1 MRSANAYVSSQ
12 YNGPGVK
19 IARVTVM
26 MLNHSPGEV
35 VNLMMKMK
43 REAHDASGS
52 LSLEIAG
59 ELTQVVSL
67 PPIMEHPAGVGCG

>member
-43 REAHDASGS
+43 REAH
-52 LSLEIAG
+52 EG
-59 ELTQVVSL
+59 ERIEAVREDRMQVVL
-67 PPIMEHPAGVGCG
+67 